1 MAQPDRIGDYLQ
13 RLTPLTRS
21 NLLAELERLQVCD
34 VEIPGAATVLEKL
47 RAEFRK
53 SGQADNIGIN
63 ASRYFFEPLEPL
75 LVDGSPEH
83 TNHGG
88 VSRGSLPAI
97 WQWIS
102 RDLLPTMAGDY
113 VKSMNE
119 LIDAGKQKEAR
130 KLAGAFQTKVF
141 RYLESTLG
149 SPEGAQLTRTK
160 LATYTMS
167 QSAYGDLAKMLRV
180 LRTHGALAKFN
191 EALPARIDKFD
202 EALLPKVLQLLDR
215 LGKTD
220 AEAIPFAL
228 TLIARR
234 LTVSWRLIGLATKTA
249 PGKNAAVIAAMPYAI
264 VIDMVLDQID
274 NRRFQLRTALK
285 NGRILVAKGILTEI
299 YDTEYALRVRI
310 DGLDESEWGQR
321 LNLLMNAIAVLVQT
335 EVGRFP
341 DKLGHVLESRSLRSY
356 QSLAGRLTY
365 LAWKG
370 RDALAGG
377 TAYCKKLVG
386 QAEKQGAQR

>member
-21 NLLAELERLQVCD
+21 NLLAELERLEVCD

-53 SGQADNIGIN
+53 SGQADNVGIN

-130 KLAGAFQTKVF
+130 KLAAAFQTKVF

-149 SPEGAQLTRTK
+149 SPEGAQLTRTR

-167 QSAYGDLAKMLRV
+167 QSAYGDLAKMLCV

-202 EALLPKVLQLLDR
+202 EARLPKVLQLLDR

-249 PGKNAAVIAAMPYAI
+249 PSKNAAAIAAMPYAI
-264 VIDMVLDQID
+264 VIDMVLDRID

-310 DGLDESEWGQR
+310 DRLDESEWGRR
-321 LNLLMNAIAVLVQT
+321 LNLLMDAIAVLVQT

-341 DKLGHVLESRSLRSY
+341 DKLGHVLESRSLRSH

-370 RDALAGG
+370 RDVLAGG

-386 QAEKQGAQR
+386 QAEKRGVER